1 MARLVPTD
9 LSNAARSAGEAAEHT
24 TLRTLATALSDAYT
38 IFHGVR
44 WADESDRAT
53 PVGELD
59 FVVVN
64 QGGEVLLVEQKAGE
78 LSETDEGLVKVYGE
92 NAKTVADQVHRGFDH
107 IKRKWAQANP
117 GAGPID
123 VGYLLY
129 LPDHAVTDVNAA
141 GLAADRIVHAGGKD
155 DLAARIAQLLGEGV
169 DRDPARRQ
177 RVLGF
182 FRQEVQVVPS
192 LEHALDTQQRVYE
205 RLSEGIVR
213 LGERLEM
220 DPWRLRVI
228 GRAGSG
234 KSQLAMRT
242 AERAVARGRRTLFV
256 CFNRPLAERIEPLLE
271 GATVDTF
278 HGFCRELLESRGGT
292 FDTARAHEPAF
303 WREVEQQAS
312 DLVLDGG
319 PAFET
324 LVVDEGQDFEPE
336 WFEILR
342 MCVADGAE
350 ILWVEDPL
358 QNLGGKDSVDLPEF
372 VTYRTDENHRSPPS
386 GLRALD
392 KWLGIQCSSGNDLSA
407 PPIECHHYTDDADQ
421 RRLIDERVEALVE
434 AGFAPEDI
442 VLLSV
447 HGFRN
452 AALAE
457 AGSAGG
463 YPLRRFTEEYTVEG
477 NQIYAPGRILF
488 DSVYRFKGQQSAAV
502 LLVDIDFAAWR
513 ERHARGVLYTG
524 MTRATRHLEMF
535 YKGKSNISSVGQRA
549 DGITR

>member
-1 MARLVPTD
+1 MARLIPTD
-9 LSNAARSAGEAAEHT
+9 PGTAAASAGEWAELE
-24 TLRTLATALSDAYT
+24 TLRSLAAALPDAYT

-78 LSETDEGLVKVYGE
+78 LSETDSGLVKVYGD
-92 NAKTVADQVHRGFDH
+92 NAKPVADQVHRGFDH
-107 IKRKWAQANP
+107 VKRKWARANP

-129 LPDHAVTDVNAA
+129 LPDHAVMDVNAA
-141 GLAADRIVHAGGKD
+141 GLAADRIVHAGSED
-155 DLAARIAQLLGEGV
+155 DLAPRIARLLGEGV

-192 LEHALDTQQRVYE
+192 FEHALDTQQRVYE

-213 LGERLEM
+213 LGERLGME
-220 DPWRLRVI
+220 PWRLRVI

-292 FDTARAHEPAF
+292 FDTTRAHEPAF

-342 MCVADGAE
+342 MCLADGAD

-358 QNLGGKDSVDLPEF
+358 QNLGGKEPVDLPDF

-386 GLRALD
+386 VLRALD
-392 KWLGIQCSSGNDLSA
+392 KWLGITCSSGNDLSA
-407 PPIECHHYTDDADQ
+407 PPVECHHYADDADQ
-421 RRLIDERVEALVE
+421 RRLIDERVEALVD

-442 VLLSV
+442 VVLSV

-452 AALAE
+452 SALAE

-463 YPLRRFTEEYTVEG
+463 YPLRRFTEQYTDDG
-477 NQIYAPGRILF
+477 HQIYTSGRVLF
-488 DSVYRFKGQQSAAV
+488 DSVYRFKGQQAAAV
-502 LLVDIDFAAWR
+502 IMTDVDFTDWR
-513 ERHARGVLYTG
+513 AGREVRVLYSG
-524 MTRATRHLEMF
+524 MTRARVHLELLC
-535 YKGKSNISSVGQRA
+535 V
-549 DGITR
+549 D

>member
-9 LSNAARSAGEAAEHT
+9 LSNAARSAGEAAEQE
-24 TLRTLATALSDAYT
+24 TLQRLARELSDAFT

-78 LSETDEGLVKVYGE
+78 LRETDEGLVKVYCG
-92 NAKTVADQVHRGFDH
+92 NAKPVAPQVHRGFDH
-107 IKRKWAQANP
+107 IKQKWARSNP

-141 GLAADRIVHAGGKD
+141 GLGADRIVHAASEDG
-155 DLAARIAQLLGEGV
+155 LAGRIARFLGEGV
-169 DRDPARRQ
+169 DREPERRQ

-182 FRQEVQVVPS
+182 FRQEVRVVPS
-192 LEHALDTQQRVYE
+192 LDHALDTQQRVYE

-220 DPWRLRVI
+220 EPWRLRVI

-271 GATVDTF
+271 GVTVDTF
-278 HGFCRELLESRGGT
+278 HGFCRKLLETRGGT
-292 FDTARAHEPAF
+292 FDAARAHEPAF

-324 LVVDEGQDFEPE
+324 LVVDEGQDFEQE
-336 WFEILR
+336 WWEILR
-342 MCVADGAE
+342 MCLADGAE

-358 QNLGGKDSVDLPEF
+358 QNLGGKDPVDLPGF

-386 GLRALD
+386 VLRALD
-392 KWLGIQCSSGNDLSA
+392 KWLGIRCLSPNDLSA
-407 PPIECHHYTDDADQ
+407 PPVQCHHYADDEDQ
-421 RRLIDERVEALVE
+421 RRLIDERVKALVDAE
-434 AGFAPEDI
+434 FAPEDI

-452 AALAE
+452 SALGAG
-457 AGSAGG
+457 GSAGG
-463 YPLRRFTEEYTVEG
+463 YPLRRFTEEYTDDG
-477 NQIYAPGRILF
+477 HQIYTPGRVLF
-488 DSVYRFKGQQSAAV
+488 DSVYRFKGQQAPAV
-502 LLVDIDFAAWR
+502 ILMDIDFEDWR
-513 ERHARGVLYTG
+513 SGPALGVLYAG
-524 MTRATRHLEMF
+524 MTRARVHLELLCM
-535 YKGKSNISSVGQRA
+535 R
-549 DGITR
+549 

>member
-1 MARLVPTD
+1 VARLIPTD
-9 LSNAARSAGEAAEHT
+9 PGAAAGSAGERAEQE
-24 TLRTLATALSDAYT
+24 TLRTLGAALSDAFT

-78 LSETDEGLVKVYGE
+78 LQETDNGLVKFYGDD
-92 NAKTVADQVHRGFDH
+92 ARPVATQVHRGFDH
-107 IKRKWAQANP
+107 IKGKWAQSNP
-117 GAGPID
+117 RASPID

-129 LPDHAVTDVNAA
+129 LPHHAVTDVNAA
-141 GLAADRIVHAGGKD
+141 ALAADRIVHAGSED
-155 DLAARIAQLLGEGV
+155 DLAGRVVRLLGEGIE
-169 DRDPARRQ
+169 RDPERRQ

-242 AERAVARGRRTLFV
+242 AERAVERGRRTLFV
-256 CFNRPLAERIEPLLE
+256 CFNRPLAERIEPILE
-271 GATVDTF
+271 GASVDTF

-292 FDTARAHEPAF
+292 FDVGRAGEPEF

-342 MCVADGAE
+342 MCLADSAE

-358 QNLGGKDSVDLPEF
+358 QNLGGKDPVELPDF

-386 GLRALD
+386 VLRALD
-392 KWLGIQCSSGNDLSA
+392 KWLGIHCSSGNDLSA
-407 PPIECHHYTDDADQ
+407 PSVECHDYADGEDQ
-421 RRLIDERVEALVE
+421 RRLVDERVQALVDD
-434 AGFAPEDI
+434 GFAPEDI

-447 HGFRN
+447 HGFRKS
-452 AALAE
+452 ALSE
-457 AGSAGG
+457 ARSAGG
-463 YPLRRFTEEYTVEG
+463 YPLRRFTEEYTDDG
-477 NQIYAPGRILF
+477 HQIYAPGRILF
-488 DSVYRFKGQQSAAV
+488 DSVYRFKGQQAPAV
-502 LLVDIDFAAWR
+502 ILTDIDFDDWR
-513 ERHARGVLYTG
+513 GEREARVLYAG
-524 MTRATRHLEMF
+524 MTRARVRLELLC
-535 YKGKSNISSVGQRA
+535 QR
-549 DGITR
+549 